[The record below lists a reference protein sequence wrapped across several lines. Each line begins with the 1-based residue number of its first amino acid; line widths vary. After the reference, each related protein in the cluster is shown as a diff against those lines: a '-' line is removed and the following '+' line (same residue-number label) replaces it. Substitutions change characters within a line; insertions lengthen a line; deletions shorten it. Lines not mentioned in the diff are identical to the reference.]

1 MKGTFFITGIDTNIG
16 KSYATGWLAREW
28 NSKGIK
34 TITKK
39 MIQTGNVGHSEDID
53 LHREIM
59 GIPFTPEDKSESHS
73 PLSIP
78 IPLLRIWP
86 PR

>member
-34 TITKK
+34 TITQK
-39 MIQTGNVGHSEDID
+39 MIPASGNYGNTVHPG
-53 LHREIM
+53 
-59 GIPFTPEDKSESHS
+59 G
-73 PLSIP
+73 
-78 IPLLRIWP
+78 
-86 PR
+86 

>member
-34 TITKK
+34 TITQK
-39 MIQTGNVGHSEDID
+39 MIQTGNVGKSEDIA

-59 GIPFTPEDKSESHS
+59 A
-73 PLSIP
+73 IP
-78 IPLLRIWP
+78 ITPDDK
-86 PR
+86 